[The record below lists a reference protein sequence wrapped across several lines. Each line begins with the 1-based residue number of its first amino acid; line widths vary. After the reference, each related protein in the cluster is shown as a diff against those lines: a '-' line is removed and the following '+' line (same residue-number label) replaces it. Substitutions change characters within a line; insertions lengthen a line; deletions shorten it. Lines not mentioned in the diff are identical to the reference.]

1 MAMHLDATEGRPVSL
16 LDRQPIDRASLA
28 AGIGTVL
35 AVPIALP
42 IVAVLVGA
50 LLSIPYVGP
59 LLGAVAV
66 VAWLVVS
73 TRRDARPGVVAAG
86 LVAVVAIPVVVPL
99 ALGLFGVALSIPI
112 AGPLVA
118 GLALIACLGW
128 MIRGAQLDDSQR
140 VGGAVASVALHASPL
155 VVWGIVVGLSAVGI
169 DLAAAPPPP
178 PPVEIED
185 VVQARF
191 VQLGEILDP
200 HQLPDRQVPILRTD
214 VPDPHTAPS
223 LERDPTPPPPRPD
236 HERQRDSVDDALQR
250 ISHDAQTF
258 AEAEEQRIREGNPDG
273 IEEGTERTATE
284 GDLYQGRLY
293 TFFRRGWTVPTTI
306 SDDDV
311 TGLMTIVDI
320 AINEDTTIGEWR
332 IARSSGNADFDES
345 VGAQLTR
352 LVQASPNIPPPPEEV
367 SAQYLGQHIR
377 VQFSGRNAH
386 R

>member
-1 MAMHLDATEGRPVSL
+1 MYLDPEDIRPRSL
-16 LDRQPIDRASLA
+16 LDRQEIDRRALAMGAAMA
-28 AGIGTVL
+28 AGIHVG
-35 AVPIALP
+35 LP
-42 IVAVLVGA
+42 L
-50 LLSIPYVGP
+50 
-59 LLGAVAV
+59 
-66 VAWLVVS
+66 
-73 TRRDARPGVVAAG
+73 
-86 LVAVVAIPVVVPL
+86 VVAIV
-99 ALGLFGVALSIPI
+99 LGIFT
-112 AGPLVA
+112 
-118 GLALIACLGW
+118 
-128 MIRGAQLDDSQR
+128 
-140 VGGAVASVALHASPL
+140 
-155 VVWGIVVGLSAVGI
+155 AVGI
-169 DLAAAPPPP
+169 TLTAAPPP
-178 PPVEIED
+178 PPVEIQD

-223 LERDPTPPPPRPD
+223 LDPNPPPPPPRPD

-258 AEAEEQRIREGNPDG
+258 AEREEQRVREGNPDG

-306 SDDDV
+306 AESEV
-311 TGLMTIVDI
+311 TGLVAVVNIE
-320 AINEDTTIGEWR
+320 INADTTIGQWR
-332 IARSSGNADFDES
+332 IERPSGNPDFDES
-345 VGAQLTR
+345 VSAQMTR
-352 LVQASPNIPPPPEEV
+352 IVQANPNIPPPPEEV